1 MKGTKVPGNKAYRS
15 NKEVL
20 LELGVTILKF
30 SQFYSGNLKLQEED
44 KLCSSV
50 VDVTFYPLTYCLR
63 KTVAVKMRIL
73 EECINRCEIE
83 TQMLVKY
90 FNWCKQTYTQY
101 DFQQISPCTGIITS
115 QFKKPPVLRYHSHK
129 LFEQYE
135 A

>member
-1 MKGTKVPGNKAYRS
+1 MKGTKVPGNKASRS

-83 TQMLVKY
+83 TQMLANILIGVNKLIHSMI
-90 FNWCKQTYTQY
+90 FNNY
-101 DFQQISPCTGIITS
+101 PH
-115 QFKKPPVLRYHSHK
+115 VRV
-129 LFEQYE
+129 
-135 A
+135 